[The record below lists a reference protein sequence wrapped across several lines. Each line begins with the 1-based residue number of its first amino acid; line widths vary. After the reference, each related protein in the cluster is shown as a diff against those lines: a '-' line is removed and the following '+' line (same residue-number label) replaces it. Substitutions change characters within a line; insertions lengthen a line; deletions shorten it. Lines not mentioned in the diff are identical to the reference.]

1 MLMPMI
7 MVPRAWRQA
16 ARCESHVMSYDVTS
30 HHLPCHAHS
39 PRSLPL
45 SCVLSLFV
53 LHICRYDSVHD
64 DDERVRRGLLRLL
77 GQPRMHYW
85 GLIDQLLFMEQ
96 AL

>member
-1 MLMPMI
+1 MSPAML
-7 MVPRAWRQA
+7 
-16 ARCESHVMSYDVTS
+16 T
-30 HHLPCHAHS
+30 HHA
-39 PRSLPL
+39 SLPSPAL
-45 SCVLSLFV
+45 L
-53 LHICRYDSVHD
+53 CRYDSVHD

>member
-1 MLMPMI
+1 MRGI
-7 MVPRAWRQA
+7 FI
-16 ARCESHVMSYDVTS
+16 
-30 HHLPCHAHS
+30 HS
-39 PRSLPL
+39 VS
-45 SCVLSLFV
+45 
-53 LHICRYDSVHD
+53 IYRYDAVVHD

>member
-1 MLMPMI
+1 MHAPCLARAFFPPL
-7 MVPRAWRQA
+7 PRFRIRLCLCLFLLCAIHPSA
-16 ARCESHVMSYDVTS
+16 MGGIFI
-30 HHLPCHAHS
+30 HS
-39 PRSLPL
+39 VS
-45 SCVLSLFV
+45 
-53 LHICRYDSVHD
+53 IYRYDAVVHD